1 MEMSQSRRRPYRPL
15 KQRGFTLIETMVA
28 IAVLTIGLMGAAAL
42 MTRMLSDS
50 GRSRYMSVAAI
61 LASEK
66 LEDLNRFPADDPAVV
81 VPGGPTAGSL
91 TADTSQTVT
100 VGANTETVDYFD
112 VVQLSSS
119 NGEISETFSG
129 KDAAGS
135 TVFTTITHQPDGT
148 VVTATAGALPP
159 LGTDTLIFNRR
170 WVIEKD
176 QPVSGVRRV
185 TVLVTL
191 KNPVLAQTIT
201 FQNSMVR
208 P

>member
-1 MEMSQSRRRPYRPL
+1 METSQSLRRPV
-15 KQRGFTLIETMVA
+15 KQGGFTLIETMVA

-81 VPGGPTAGSL
+81 VPSGPTAGSL

-100 VGANTETVDYFD
+100 VGVNTETVDYFD
-112 VVQLSSS
+112 VVQLSSG
-119 NGEISETFSG
+119 NGGISETSSG
-129 KDAAGS
+129 KDSAGS

-148 VVTATAGALPP
+148 VVTAVTAALPP

>member
-1 MEMSQSRRRPYRPL
+1 METSQPHRKPR
-15 KQRGFTLIETMVA
+15 QERGFTIIETMVA
-28 IAVLTIGLMGAAAL
+28 IAVLTIGLVGAAAL
-42 MTRMLSDS
+42 MTQMLGNS
-50 GRSRYMSVAAI
+50 GRSRYMSIAAM

-66 LEDLNRFPADDPAVV
+66 LEDLNRFPTDDPAIA
-81 VPGGPTAGSL
+81 VPAGPAAGSL

-112 VVQLSSS
+112 VVQLSS
-119 NGEISETFSG
+119 GDGGISETSSG
-129 KDAAGS
+129 KDAAGN
-135 TVFTTITHQPDGT
+135 TVFTTITHKPDGT
-148 VVTATAGALPP
+148 IVSTVAGALPP
-159 LGTDTLIFNRR
+159 LAQDTLIFNRR

-176 QPVSGVRRV
+176 QPVPGVRRV

-191 KNPVLAQTIT
+191 KNPVLSQTVT

>member
-1 MEMSQSRRRPYRPL
+1 METSRSRRKPR
-15 KQRGFTLIETMVA
+15 KQRGFTILETIVA
-28 IAVLTIGLMGAAAL
+28 IAILTIGLVGAAAL
-42 MTRMLSDS
+42 MAQMLGNS
-50 GRSRYMSVAAI
+50 GRSRFMSIAAM

-66 LEDLNRFPADDPAVV
+66 LEDLNRFPANDPAIV
-81 VPGGPTAGSL
+81 VPAGPTAGSL
-91 TADTSQTVT
+91 TGDTSQSVT

-119 NGEISETFSG
+119 NGGISETSSG
-129 KDAAGS
+129 KDAAGN
-135 TVFTTITHQPDGT
+135 TVFTTLTHQPDGT
-148 VVTATAGALPP
+148 VVSTVGAALPP
-159 LGTDTLIFNRR
+159 PGQDTLTFNRR

-176 QPVSGVRRV
+176 QPVPGVRRV

-191 KNPVLAQTIT
+191 TNPVLSQSVT

>member
-1 MEMSQSRRRPYRPL
+1 MEMSRSHRKPCQ
-15 KQRGFTLIETMVA
+15 QHGFTIIETMVA
-28 IAVLTIGLMGAAAL
+28 IAILTIGLVSAAAL
-42 MTRMLSDS
+42 LTQMLSNS
-50 GRSRYMSVAAI
+50 GRSRYMSIAAM

-66 LEDLNRFPADDPAVV
+66 LEDLNRFPTDDPAIV
-81 VPGGPTAGSL
+81 VPAGPTAGSL

-112 VVQLSSS
+112 VVQLSS
-119 NGEISETFSG
+119 GDGGISETSSG
-129 KDAAGS
+129 KDAAGN
-135 TVFTTITHQPDGT
+135 TVFTTITHKPDGT
-148 VVTATAGALPP
+148 IVSTVAGALPP
-159 LGTDTLIFNRR
+159 LAQDTLIFNRR

-176 QPVSGVRRV
+176 QPVPGVRRV

-191 KNPVLAQTIT
+191 KNPVLSQTVT

>member
-1 MEMSQSRRRPYRPL
+1 METSQSLRRPV
-15 KQRGFTLIETMVA
+15 KQGGFTLIETMVA

-81 VPGGPTAGSL
+81 VPSGPTAGSL
-91 TADTSQTVT
+91 TADTSQSVT

-112 VVQLSSS
+112 VVQLSSG
-119 NGEISETFSG
+119 NGGISENSRG
-129 KDAAGS
+129 KDGTGS
-135 TVFTTITHQPDGT
+135 TVYTTITHQPDGT
-148 VVTATAGALPP
+148 VVSTVNAALPP
-159 LGTDTLIFNRR
+159 VAQDTVTFNRR
-170 WVIEKD
+170 WVIEID
-176 QPVSGVRRV
+176 QPVVGVRRIS
-185 TVLVTL
+185 VLVTL
-191 KNPVLAQTIT
+191 KNPLLSQAVT